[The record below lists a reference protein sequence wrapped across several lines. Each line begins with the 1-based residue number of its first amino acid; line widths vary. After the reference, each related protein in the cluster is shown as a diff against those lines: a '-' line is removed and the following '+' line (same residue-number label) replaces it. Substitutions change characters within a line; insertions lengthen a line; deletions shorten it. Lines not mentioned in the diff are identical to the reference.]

1 MLPLL
6 LRQDGKKGGKKEC
19 FCHRIWHASTARPR
33 HRFCCAGM
41 CSRGIIPIPK
51 SKTPARL
58 AENIAVF
65 DFAPEGENMA
75 ALGGMHQNRRTSHD
89 PLTFDFGSS

>member
-1 MLPLL
+1 MPQNLARKYGKTPPQIL
-6 LRQDGKKGGKKEC
+6 LR
-19 FCHRIWHASTARPR
+19 R
-33 HRFCCAGM
+33 M
-41 CSRGIIPIPK
+41 CSRVIPISK
-51 SKTPARL
+51 SKNPARL

-65 DFAPEGENMA
+65 DFAPEGEGMA